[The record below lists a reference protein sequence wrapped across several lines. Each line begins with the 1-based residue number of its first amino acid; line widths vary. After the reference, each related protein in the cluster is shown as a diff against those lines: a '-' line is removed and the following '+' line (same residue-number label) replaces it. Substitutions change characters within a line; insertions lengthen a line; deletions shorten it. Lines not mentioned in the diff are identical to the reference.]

1 MTTQTCPDRATL
13 ERFLLGKLTESEQS
27 AISEHFQNCHT
38 CTAAAD
44 TLSPQDEITRA
55 IRSRKALTG
64 DEVAVA
70 LAAEKGKLLGSQ
82 LQTLQPDETVIGD
95 NPQIPSA
102 DPNATVTFGTVQTPD
117 EALSFLAPAQCRTN
131 LADWEI
137 TEFWNCSAWAAWGW
151 CFVPR
156 MLG

>member
-27 AISEHFQNCHT
+27 AIGEHLQSCNS

-44 TLSPQDEITRA
+44 TLSPQDEITQA

-70 LAAEKGKLLGSQ
+70 LAAEKGKLLSSQ
-82 LQTLQPDETVIGD
+82 LQTL
-95 NPQIPSA
+95 
-102 DPNATVTFGTVQTPD
+102 
-117 EALSFLAPAQCRTN
+117 
-131 LADWEI
+131 
-137 TEFWNCSAWAAWGW
+137 
-151 CFVPR
+151 
-156 MLG
+156 